1 MSAGAVPVVIG
12 HAGQLEVVTDGVE
25 GYHWQSLDQLVSLT
39 ERVVSD
45 EALRVALSEAAERRA
60 VDFAMPAFA
69 DRVSEL
75 VDRVVTSV
83 EGEASRA
90 S

>member
-1 MSAGAVPVVIG
+1 
-12 HAGQLEVVTDGVE
+12 
-25 GYHWQSLDQLVSLT
+25 
-39 ERVVSD
+39 
-45 EALRVALSEAAERRA
+45 VALSEAAERRA